1 MQTEAQKHAKNE
13 ICVMLYNKI
22 AAFVFQFGYAPS
34 IREMR
39 VMMGISTNSMIH
51 GYLKVLSDWGWIA
64 IESQKA
70 RTLRLTRP
78 TEHDMSPDQG
88 KALFGSVGDAFSGH
102 DADVIKVQVQ
112 RKSISQEVKM
122 SRVERKIEMMRHIR
136 NQNAIRSQIEPYKGG
151 KS

>member
-1 MQTEAQKHAKNE
+1 MQTENQKHNKNE
-13 ICVMLYNKI
+13 ICIKLYNKI
-22 AAFVFQFGYAPS
+22 AAFIFQFGYAPS

-39 VMMGISTNSMIH
+39 IMMNSSTNSMIH

-78 TEHDMSPDQG
+78 TEMDMSPDQG
-88 KALFGSVGDAFSGH
+88 KAAFGNVGDAFTGH
-102 DADVIKVQVQ
+102 DADTIKVKVQ
-112 RKSISQEVKM
+112 RVTISQEVHLPREQR
-122 SRVERKIEMMRHIR
+122 RVEMMRAIR
-136 NQNAIRSQIEPYKGG
+136 ARNDIRSQIKPYGG